1 MKQDKTEKIDEALK
15 EEEGSR
21 SAGEEAAD
29 GVEARNQQK

>member
-1 MKQDKTEKIDEALK
+1 MKQDKTERIEDNVK
-15 EEEGSR
+15 EEETNG